1 MIPNEEGKKPT
12 CTCPPGTTCSRH
24 DWDLHQPTEDMVNV
38 QATIGQHVDDHF
50 SNIEDEGGTG
60 EVDSP
65 GG

>member
-1 MIPNEEGKKPT
+1 MNPNE
-12 CTCPPGTTCSRH
+12 GTTCSRH

-38 QATIGQHVDDHF
+38 QATIPHHVDDHF
-50 SNIEDEGGTG
+50 SSIEDEGGTG